1 MAGPRIE
8 GFGHIDL
15 TVTDG
20 ERSVRWWT
28 EVLGF
33 RLAVESDKAGFHVW
47 NLYHPSD
54 VHLALLV
61 HDQPGSTRFDERSV
75 GLDHFALRVRDRP
88 TLEGWA
94 KYLDDIG
101 VPHSGIKEEVGGP
114 LITLRDPDN
123 VQVELWVFDP
133 SLVEPPP
140 PLRPRSTSDGAG
152 PH

>member
-1 MAGPRIE
+1 MPTPRIE

-15 TVTDG
+15 TVSDG

-28 EVLGF
+28 ETLGF
-33 RLAVESDKAGFHVW
+33 RFAISSEKPGFKVW

-61 HDQPGSTRFDERSV
+61 HNSPASSRFDERAV
-75 GLDHFALRVRDRP
+75 GLDHFALRVLDRP
-88 TLEGWA
+88 TLEEWA
-94 KYLDDIG
+94 EHLDRIG
-101 VPHSGIKEEVGGP
+101 VPHSGIKEEIGGP

-133 SLVEPPP
+133 NLVDPPP
-140 PLRPRSTSDGAG
+140 GFERSQDTPA
-152 PH
+152 P